1 VAAEIKGV
9 IFDMDGTLTVPVL
22 DFGKLR
28 RILGL
33 SPREDILDAVSKM
46 EEAQKA
52 HAKKLIEEFEAEG
65 RQQFQL
71 QSDIVQ
77 LLELIVS
84 CDVKL
89 ALVTRNSQESVD
101 FFMGRLEKEIDEAS
115 DFLHWPIFS
124 EVLCRDFTPVKPDPA
139 PVVHICGK
147 WNLPTENVIVV
158 GDTPD
163 DMECGRKAGAVTIL
177 LKNSVDRVVPESVDV
192 VVNGL
197 KDIISLLST
206 PFNVQR

>member
-1 VAAEIKGV
+1 MASGARFTYMITRRLQSQMCTEVQNMLSSKAGSRPASVAAEIKGV

-124 EVLCRDFTPVKPDPA
+124 EVIAYTI
-139 PVVHICGK
+139 HIC
-147 WNLPTENVIVV
+147 LYMVHMCCAYTMRTLSVERPFVV
-158 GDTPD
+158 RWG
-163 DMECGRKAGAVTIL
+163 MSSHGF
-177 LKNSVDRVVPESVDV
+177 VVE
-192 VVNGL
+192 G
-197 KDIISLLST
+197 ST
-206 PFNVQR
+206 CFE